1 MNLALF
7 SITWPQFVEAVPIIL
22 ALIIIEGLLSVDNA
36 LAIAALAAHLPAKQR
51 TSAMRLGIAGAY
63 PFRILALYFANIII
77 QNSWLKIAGAAYLIH
92 LLLAHFAGKISEEDR
107 DPNVGADGSELPGEG
122 HAAAHG
128 HQHHCGE
135 AKRGF
140 WSTVFA
146 IQFLNLSLSVDNVVA
161 AVAMSPLFW
170 VVCTGVVIGILA
182 LMFLASLCVRL
193 IEKYP
198 VLEDAAF
205 LLIGY
210 VGALLLFEMG
220 THYDLGTLGKFI
232 GILLI
237 LGASLYYERSAGFK
251 RALAPVWTLLHAP
264 LRFYATVLDALFA
277 PFRALFARRKSAELP
292 AAPANPDSSFHQT

>member
-1 MNLALF
+1 MNLAF
-7 SITWPQFVEAVPIIL
+7 SITWPQFVEAMPIIL

-36 LAIAALAAHLPAKQR
+36 LAIAALAAHLPEKQR
-51 TSAMRLGIAGAY
+51 NLAMRLGIAGAY

-77 QNSWLKIAGAAYLIH
+77 QNAWLKIAGAAYLIH

-107 DPNVGADGSELPGEG
+107 DPSVAADGSDLPGGG
-122 HAAAHG
+122 HAAHA

-135 AKRGF
+135 AKRSF

-237 LGASLYYERSAGFK
+237 LGASLYYERSAGFQ
-251 RALAPVWTLLHAP
+251 RALAPIWSLLHAP
-264 LRFYATVLDALFA
+264 LRLYSALLDALFL
-277 PFRALFARRKSAELP
+277 PFKLLFSRRKAAADLP
-292 AAPANPDSSFHQT
+292 TPANPETPVR

>member
-1 MNLALF
+1 MIAF
-7 SITWPQFVEAVPIIL
+7 WITWPQFVDALPVIIS
-22 ALIIIEGLLSVDNA
+22 LIIIEGLLSVDNA
-36 LAIAALAAHLPAKQR
+36 LAIAALASHLPEKQR
-51 TSAMRLGIAGAY
+51 TMAMRLGIGGAY

-77 QNSWLKIAGAAYLIH
+77 QNAWLKIAGAAYLIH
-92 LLLAHFAGKISEEDR
+92 LLLAHFAGKISEEDK
-107 DPNVGADGSELPGEG
+107 DPGVSADGGELPSSS
-122 HAAAHG
+122 HA
-128 HQHHCGE
+128 HHRGE
-135 AKRGF
+135 AARGF

-182 LMFLASLCVRL
+182 LMFLATLCVRL

-220 THYDLGTLGKFI
+220 THHDLGTVGKFI
-232 GILLI
+232 GIVLI
-237 LGASLYYERSAGFK
+237 LGLSLFYGSSASFQ
-251 RALAPVWTLLHAP
+251 RALTPVWSLLHAP
-264 LRFYATVLDALFA
+264 LRFYSAVLDALFL
-277 PFRALFARRKSAELP
+277 PFRLLFSRRKAADLP
-292 AAPANPDSSFHQT
+292 APANSETPLR